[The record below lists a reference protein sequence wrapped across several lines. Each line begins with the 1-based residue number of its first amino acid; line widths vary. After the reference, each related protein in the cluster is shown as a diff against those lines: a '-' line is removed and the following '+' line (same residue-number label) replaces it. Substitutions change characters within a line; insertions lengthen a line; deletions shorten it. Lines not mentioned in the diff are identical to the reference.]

1 MAENRYKKR
10 HRKRISVNFGIE
22 RVEKFG
28 FTDDIN
34 HGGLFIRSA
43 VVVKPG
49 VTIRVEIKQPQ
60 GLIVQFGGQTPLKL
74 ARALEAAGAP
84 IVGTSPTSIH
94 QAEDRERSKALRAS
108 SFSGARYSGAG
119 AYFAKS
125 GARSRTPTSPARMP

>member
-60 GLIVQFGGQTPLKL
+60 GLIAFLGEVRWAKKVPPNIIHKMKGGMGVQIKSFLSGE
-74 ARALEAAGAP
+74 ALY
-84 IVGTSPTSIH
+84 H
-94 QAEDRERSKALRAS
+94 ALCEELVTQR
-108 SFSGARYSGAG
+108 GE
-119 AYFAKS
+119 
-125 GARSRTPTSPARMP
+125 